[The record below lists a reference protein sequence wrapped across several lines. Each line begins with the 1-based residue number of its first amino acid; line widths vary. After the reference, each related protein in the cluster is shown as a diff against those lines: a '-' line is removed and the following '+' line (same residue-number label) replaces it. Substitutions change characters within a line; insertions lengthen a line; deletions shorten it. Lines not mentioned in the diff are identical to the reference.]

1 MKKIIV
7 FLIAISFLFQ
17 SCYSYKSI
25 NPTTAYLKNGRIYK
39 IKQQTG
45 FEKVKLK
52 SFTDSTMTVIN
63 GKIEKKLLK

>member
-25 NPTTAYLKNGRIYK
+25 NPTTAYLKKGRVYK
-39 IKQQTG
+39 IK
-45 FEKVKLK
+45 
-52 SFTDSTMTVIN
+52 
-63 GKIEKKLLK
+63 